1 MGRKIL
7 VINGN
12 PDPSTARFC
21 AALAEAYV
29 RGASLA
35 GHQIRRIDVG
45 SLDFPI
51 LRSQSEFTQTPPP
64 CDILEAQHSV
74 NWADHLVIIFPLWLG
89 SAPALL
95 KGFFEQVFRYGFALT
110 QPGEPPK
117 GLLVGR
123 SARLIVTMGMPGAVF
138 RLVFGAF
145 GVRAL
150 ERGVLWLSGIR
161 PIRHTIIGGVDGTAR
176 GRLDWLKAMQK
187 LGRNGA

>member
-12 PDPSTARFC
+12 PDPSTARFS

-45 SLDFPI
+45 SLDFQI
-51 LRSQSEFTQTPPP
+51 LRSQSEFTQTAQP
-64 CDILEAQHSV
+64 CDIREAQHSV
-74 NWADHLVIIFPLWLG
+74 GWADHLVIIFPLWLG
-89 SAPALL
+89 GAPALL

-110 QPGEPPK
+110 PPGETPK

-161 PIRHTIIGGVDGTAR
+161 PIRHTIIGGVDDSVR
-176 GRLDWLKAMQK
+176 GRLDWLNAMQK
-187 LGRNGA
+187 LGRSGA

>member
-187 LGRNGA
+187 LGRSGA

>member
-51 LRSQSEFTQTPPP
+51 LRSQSEFTQSVPPR
-64 CDILEAQHSV
+64 DILEAQCSV
-74 NWADHLVIIFPLWLG
+74 TWADHLVIIFPLWLG
-89 SAPALL
+89 GAPALL
-95 KGFFEQVFRYGFALT
+95 KGFFEQVFRYGYALT
-110 QPGEPPK
+110 PPGEPPK

-123 SARLIVTMGMPGAVF
+123 SARLVVTMGMPSAVF
-138 RLVFGAF
+138 RVVFGAF

-150 ERGVLWLSGIR
+150 ERGVLWLSGVR
-161 PIRHTIIGGVDGTAR
+161 PIRHTIIGSIEGPVR
-176 GRLDWLKAMQK
+176 GRLDWLKAIQR
-187 LGRNGA
+187 LGRSGT